1 MNDILYNYPL
11 LITLEDVYVPELAPL
26 VIEVAGEY
34 KSEVRGL
41 VIHWVAMQAQAQM
54 ESNCN

>member
-1 MNDILYNYPL
+1 MDANILYNYPL
-11 LITLEDVYVPELAPL
+11 LVTLEDVYVPELAPL

-41 VIHWVAMQAQAQM
+41 VIHWVAMQAQA
-54 ESNCN
+54 